1 MPSPRRVAYGNLLV
15 VVPFILFALAG
26 LGFGLAAPGW
36 TKVLPLVF
44 PLILGIF
51 AMVTYGVDGWIVL
64 RLVIAL
70 LLTAVGIVVGR
81 VLEARYTRDATAT

>member
-1 MPSPRRVAYGNLLV
+1 

-36 TKVLPLVF
+36 TKLLPLVF

-51 AMVTYGVDGWIVL
+51 AMATYGVDGWIVL

-70 LLTAVGIVVGR
+70 VLTAGGTVVGR
-81 VLEARYTRDATAT
+81 VLDARYTRNAAAA

>member
-1 MPSPRRVAYGNLLV
+1 MPSPRRVAYGNLSV

-26 LGFGLAAPGW
+26 LGFGFAAPGW

-70 LLTAVGIVVGR
+70 LVTAVGIVVGR

>member
-1 MPSPRRVAYGNLLV
+1 MPSPRRVAYGNLSV

-26 LGFGLAAPGW
+26 LGFGFAAPGW